1 MKYSINTILKINSE
15 SEQVTIRILWLNNE
29 VVYVTDINKNNVPYI
44 ILRNHIDELI
54 QNGNAEIE
62 NNDPY
67 FTYLDENVIP
77 ERYKKMRDNTWN
89 IIKELVNQEPQI
101 YYTKVRRKNVK
112 EIAKQF
118 SISEISVMGYLKRY
132 WKRGKTPNALLPDYY
147 NCGGKGKER
156 ISGSAKRG
164 RPRKYKEVVGEG
176 VNVTED
182 IKKIFTKSI
191 NKFYY
196 TAAKN
201 SLALTYELMRKEYF
215 NDGYKTEE
223 GIDVPVIKPQS
234 QIPSFAQFR
243 YWFEKDRNIK
253 REITSRYSNKKFQK
267 QYRAI
272 TGNADYGIIEPG
284 VFEIDSQMG
293 DIYLVSR
300 FNRDWVIGRPIIYAV
315 IDKFSRMIV
324 GFYVGLETS
333 YVGAM
338 MSILNTYM
346 NKVKLCSQFGINISE
361 TDWPINNMLPKRI
374 IADRG
379 ELEGYSV
386 DNLINSLNIEVS
398 LTPPYRAEL
407 KSFVEKFHSI
417 LNSLLKPHLPGVIN
431 LDGRERGD
439 KDYRLKSVIDIYQLN
454 RCVIKA
460 ILYYNNYSV
469 LNNYK
474 RDQDMINDN
483 VKCIPRD
490 IFNWGISN
498 RGGLIT
504 TVSEE
509 KIKVSLLPSSVG
521 TVTAK
526 GVRYKDM
533 YYTSQ
538 NMLKEQIFVNARQKT
553 WKAKISYDPRDLSYI
568 YVHGDNPKDIE
579 ICYITDQ
586 GSRYKDKTIEEIDYL
601 LNIEKLQNEKLRDS
615 DSQAK
620 IKLISEIEN
629 IVKQANNSDSSA
641 MNNGISDKKR
651 IENIRENRRIEKRE
665 NREKE
670 KFILSKEDEQVKENS
685 IDEIKNETV
694 DLLFKKQRE
703 EIQRYE

>member
-1 MKYSINTILKINSE
+1 MKYSVNTILKVNSE
-15 SEQVTIRILWLNNE
+15 SEQVTIRILWFNNE
-29 VVYVTDINKNNVPYI
+29 IVYVTDINKNNLPYI
-44 ILRNHIDELI
+44 ILRSHIDELI
-54 QNGNAEIE
+54 QNGHVEIE
-62 NNDPY
+62 DDDPY
-67 FTYLDENVIP
+67 VTHVDEDVIP
-77 ERYKKMRDNTWN
+77 ERYRKMRDGTWD

-112 EIAKQF
+112 EVAKQF
-118 SISEISVMGYLKRY
+118 DVSEISVMGYLKRY

-156 ISGSAKRG
+156 ASGSAKRG

-176 VNVTED
+176 INVTDD
-182 IKKIFTKSI
+182 IKKVFTKSI

-215 NDGYKTEE
+215 NDEYKKEE

-300 FNRDWVIGRPIIYAV
+300 FNRDWVIGRPIIYILV
-315 IDKFSRMIV
+315 DKFSRIIA
-324 GFYVGLETS
+324 GFYISLETS
-333 YVGAM
+333 YTSAM
-338 MSILNTYM
+338 MAILNTYK
-346 NKVKLCSQFGINISE
+346 NKVELCKQYDIEIKE
-361 TDWPINNMLPKRI
+361 EDWPVNMLPKKI

-379 ELEGYSV
+379 ELEGYNIE
-386 DNLINSLNIEVS
+386 NLINSLNVEVS

-439 KDYRLKSVIDIYQLN
+439 KDYRLNAKIDIFQFTQI
-454 RCVIKA
+454 VIKA

-474 RDQDMINDN
+474 RSEDMISDN
-483 VKCIPRD
+483 VKSIPKD
-490 IFNWGISN
+490 LFIWGVSN
-498 RGGLIT
+498 RGGLFSNI
-504 TVSEE
+504 SEE
-509 KIKVSLLPSSVG
+509 TVKLVLMPSAEA
-521 TVTAK
+521 TITAK

-553 WKAKISYDPRDLSYI
+553 WKVKISYDPRDLSYI

-579 ICYITDQ
+579 MCYITDQ
-586 GSRYKDKTIEEIDYL
+586 GSRYKDKTMEEIEYL
-601 LNIEKLQNEKLRDS
+601 LNIEKLQNEK
-615 DSQAK
+615 
-620 IKLISEIEN
+620 
-629 IVKQANNSDSSA
+629 
-641 MNNGISDKKR
+641 
-651 IENIRENRRIEKRE
+651 
-665 NREKE
+665 
-670 KFILSKEDEQVKENS
+670 
-685 IDEIKNETV
+685 
-694 DLLFKKQRE
+694 
-703 EIQRYE
+703 

>member
-1 MKYSINTILKINSE
+1 MKYSVNTILKVNSE
-15 SEQVTIRILWLNNE
+15 SEQVTIRILWFNDE
-29 VVYVTDINKNNVPYI
+29 IAYVCDINKNNVPYV
-44 ILRNHIDELI
+44 ILRSHIDELI
-54 QNGNAEIE
+54 QNGHVEIE
-62 NNDPY
+62 DDDPY
-67 FTYLDENVIP
+67 VTIVDEDDIP
-77 ERYKKMRDNTWN
+77 ERYRKMRDGTWD

-118 SISEISVMGYLKRY
+118 DVSEISVMGYLKRY

-156 ISGSAKRG
+156 ASGSAKRG

-176 VNVTED
+176 INVTDD
-182 IKKIFTKSI
+182 IKKVFTKSI

-215 NDGYKTEE
+215 NDGYKKEE

-272 TGNADYGIIEPG
+272 TGNANYGIIEPG
-284 VFEIDSQMG
+284 IFEIDSQMG

-300 FNRDWVIGRPIIYAV
+300 FNRDWVIGRPIIYILV
-315 IDKFSRMIV
+315 DKFSRIIA
-324 GFYVGLETS
+324 GFYISLETS
-333 YVGAM
+333 YTSAM
-338 MSILNTYM
+338 MAILNTYK
-346 NKVKLCSQFGINISE
+346 NKVELCKQYDIEIKE
-361 TDWPINNMLPKRI
+361 EDWPVNMLPKKI

-379 ELEGYSV
+379 ELEGYNIE
-386 DNLINSLNIEVS
+386 NLINSLNVEIS

-407 KSFVEKFHSI
+407 KSFVEKFHSV

-439 KDYRLKSVIDIYQLN
+439 KDYRLNAKIDIFQFTQI
-454 RCVIKA
+454 VIKA

-474 RDQDMINDN
+474 RSEDMISDN
-483 VKCIPRD
+483 VKSIPKD
-490 IFNWGISN
+490 LFIWGVSN
-498 RGGLIT
+498 RGGLFSNI
-504 TVSEE
+504 SEE
-509 KIKVSLLPSSVG
+509 TVKLVLMPSAEA
-521 TVTAK
+521 TITAK

-553 WKAKISYDPRDLSYI
+553 WKVKISYDPRDLSYI

-579 ICYITDQ
+579 MCYITDQ
-586 GSRYKDKTIEEIDYL
+586 GSRYKDKTMEEIEYL
-601 LNIEKLQNEKLRDS
+601 LNIEKLQNEKLKDV

-620 IKLISEIEN
+620 IKLITEIEN
-629 IVKQANNSDSSA
+629 IVKQANNNDSSA
-641 MNNGISDKKR
+641 INDGISDKKR

-670 KFILSKEDEQVKENS
+670 KFILSKEDKQVKENR
-685 IDEIKNETV
+685 INEIENNPV